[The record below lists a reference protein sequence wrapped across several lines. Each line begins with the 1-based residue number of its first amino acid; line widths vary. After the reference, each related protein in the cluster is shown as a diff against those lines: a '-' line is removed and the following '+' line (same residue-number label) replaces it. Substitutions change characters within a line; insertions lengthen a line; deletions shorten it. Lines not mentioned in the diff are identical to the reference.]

1 MKIPP
6 LITVLLFFVAY
17 FVTGFVVMNV
27 QRTYPVTHPWLG
39 YLFGAVALVMVV
51 RWLFRRSGLSI
62 DDVIN
67 SFSGPL
73 LFVVKIAGLVGLGLL
88 ALYMESV
95 FPFTEPWPSDIA
107 GSVILFCI
115 GYWLF
120 RRRDNIVDLFSGEP
134 LDEDP
139 FESTYGSGDAFS
151 EVMFGSSNDDRT

>member
-17 FVTGFVVMNV
+17 FVIGFVVMNV

-51 RWLFRRSGLSI
+51 RWLFRRSGISI

-67 SFSGPL
+67 SFSSLL
-73 LFVVKIAGLVGLGLL
+73 LFLAKIAGLIGFGLL

-107 GSVILFCI
+107 GSVILFSI
-115 GYWLF
+115 GYWLY
-120 RRRDNIVDLFSGEP
+120 RRRDNVVDLYSGEP
-134 LDEDP
+134 DDDYDP
-139 FESTYGSGDAFS
+139 LEPNPDSIDLLSESIW
-151 EVMFGSSNDDRT
+151 E

>member
-6 LITVLLFFVAY
+6 LIIVLLFFVAY
-17 FVTGFVVMNV
+17 FVIGFVVMNV

-51 RWLFRRSGLSI
+51 RWLFRRCGISI

-67 SFSGPL
+67 SFSGPF

-107 GSVILFCI
+107 GGVIWFSI
-115 GYWLF
+115 GYWLY
-120 RRRDNIVDLFSGEP
+120 RRRDNVVDLYSGEP
-134 LDEDP
+134 DDDYDP
-139 FESTYGSGDAFS
+139 LEPNPDSIDLLSESIW
-151 EVMFGSSNDDRT
+151 E